1 MIINVIYEGR
11 KVKKEKRNGR
21 FFVYSGLVTMLDLH
35 ILLFL
40 VKKFFADFP
49 GNLQEKIKK

>member
-1 MIINVIYEGR
+1 MKGEKSKKR
-11 KVKKEKRNGR
+11 KETIVF

-40 VKKFFADFP
+40 VKNFFADFP

>member
-1 MIINVIYEGR
+1 MKGE
-11 KVKKEKRNGR
+11 KSKKEKRNGR

-40 VKKFFADFP
+40 GKKFFADFP

>member
-1 MIINVIYEGR
+1 MKGEKSKKR
-11 KVKKEKRNGR
+11 KETVVFF

-40 VKKFFADFP
+40 VKNFFADFP